1 MPQQDDAPQKTGFLY
16 GRLSRG
22 ETRREEEHYG
32 LTPESRRARVG
43 AIIGVLRRTG
53 AFKGEM
59 TPAKLRGVLEALGPT
74 FVKVGQIRLHALRDL
89 AQRLLR

>member
-59 TPAKLRGVLEALGPT
+59 TPAKLRGAHLRQGGSDP
-74 FVKVGQIRLHALRDL
+74 LHALRDL